1 MYGDKNKRAVLTILD
16 IVLMALLAAILILQ
30 KELMAGLPNISL
42 TVFLMLLYT
51 KCLGLGRTAVIITVY
66 LLLDSVIWFSL
77 NAIFTT
83 AQWIGW
89 MLGPLLYCTV
99 FKKTEDNI
107 VLACA
112 AALAAL
118 LYCWVM
124 IVPTALIYTD
134 QMGSL
139 GAYFLAD
146 LPWEIVLAI
155 SGFIP
160 TLLLYEPLSKLM
172 RKLLRRTGLQ

>member
-1 MYGDKNKRAVLTILD
+1 MNGQDEKRLIRSVLDL
-16 IVLMALLAAILILQ
+16 VLMAFLATVLIAQ
-30 KELMAGLPNISL
+30 KELMSFLPNISL
-42 TVFLMLLYT
+42 TVFLMLLYA
-51 KCLGLGRTAVIITVY
+51 KCLGFGRTMVVITVY
-66 LLLDSVIWFSL
+66 LLLDSVIWGSI
-77 NAIFTT
+77 NPIFTT

-112 AALAAL
+112 AALAAF

-124 IVPTALIYTD
+124 IVPTALVYTN
-134 QMGSL
+134 QIRTL
-139 GAYFLAD
+139 GAYILTD
-146 LPWEIVLAI
+146 IPWEIVLAL
-155 SGFIP
+155 SGFLP

-172 RKLLRRTGLQ
+172 RILLRSINEI

>member
-1 MYGDKNKRAVLTILD
+1 MEGGNEKRLIRGTLD
-16 IVLMALLAAILILQ
+16 IVLMALLTTVLVLQ
-30 KELMAGLPNISL
+30 KELMSGLPNISL
-42 TVFLMLLYT
+42 TVFLMLLYA
-51 KCLGLGRTAVIITVY
+51 KCLGFGRTSVIITVY
-66 LLLDSVIWFSL
+66 LLLDSVLWGSL
-77 NAIFTT
+77 NPIFTT

-112 AALAAL
+112 AALAAF

-124 IVPTALIYTD
+124 IVPTALVYTN
-134 QMGSL
+134 QIGTL
-139 GAYFLAD
+139 GAYILTD
-146 LPWEIVLAI
+146 IPWEILLAL
-155 SGFIP
+155 SGFLP

-172 RKLLRRTGLQ
+172 RILLRSINEI

>member
-1 MYGDKNKRAVLTILD
+1 MKADTKRKVVWTAMD
-16 IVLMALLAAILILQ
+16 IVLMALLAAILMLQ
-30 KELMAGLPNISL
+30 KELMSALPNISL
-42 TVFLMLLYT
+42 TVFLILLYA
-51 KCLGLGRTAVIITVY
+51 KCLGLGRTAVIVTVY
-66 LLLDSVIWFSL
+66 LLLDSVIWGSL
-77 NAIFTT
+77 NPIFTT

-99 FKKTEDNI
+99 FRKTEDNI

-112 AALAAL
+112 AALAAF

-134 QMGSL
+134 QMGTL
-139 GAYFLAD
+139 GAYILAD
-146 LPWEIVLAI
+146 IPWEIVLAI

-160 TLLLYEPLSKLM
+160 TLLLYELLSRLM
-172 RKLLRRTGLQ
+172 RKLLRQMRQI